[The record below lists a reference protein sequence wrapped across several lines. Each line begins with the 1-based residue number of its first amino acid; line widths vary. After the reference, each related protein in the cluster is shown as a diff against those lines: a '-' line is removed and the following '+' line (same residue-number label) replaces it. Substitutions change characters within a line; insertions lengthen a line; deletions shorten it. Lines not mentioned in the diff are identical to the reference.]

1 MNFWLKR
8 TILLNRPGGT
18 AAGRREKL
26 EQADCE
32 PGDRNCQLALCPL
45 RFMNLREGN
54 LLEKRSLRGNA
65 DFGARESY
73 QVEPFTM
80 TA

>member
-1 MNFWLKR
+1 MH
-8 TILLNRPGGT
+8 
-18 AAGRREKL
+18 
-26 EQADCE
+26 
-32 PGDRNCQLALCPL
+32 
-45 RFMNLREGN
+45 LREGN
-54 LLEKRSLRGNA
+54 LMEKRSLRENA